1 MSPPLVLTTLPA
13 LKPIPSSIQSS
24 GVGADDA
31 CVNLF
36 EEMKLR
42 RKYAF
47 IVYKIDGD
55 QIVVDL
61 ALTADEAAALGSE
74 ASYEKFIAQ
83 MPEGEGRY
91 GVFDFEYDTGADG
104 IRNKLVFFLWAP
116 DTAKIKSRMLYA
128 SSKQAIRLRL
138 NGINTEIQCTD
149 PAEKLAQEPIVQIE
163 AVAPMEY
170 LEKLDLIKQD
180 IKSLVPKLFPGVAVQ
195 FYSASGKLARVL
207 SCAGFIEWIQREHGV
222 DDLKGSDL
230 GVEEDQVEPELVKMG
245 QSAFDEFVAARKHTV
260 VHLAFQ
266 INDSDVGTMLFELY
280 NDVAPQTVAHF
291 VSFVNSSAVNPS
303 DPGSTLCYKNGV
315 VNRIIHEGWFQA
327 GEFLDSHN
335 TPIYGEPLADENFI
349 VPHAHRGNISFVNKG
364 PHSNY
369 SQFMVT
375 QRPMPYFDRKFVC
388 FGRCLD
394 GEDVL
399 QAIDET
405 ETRFE
410 KPCATIRISNAS
422 VVCEGV
428 APEVPAVLP
437 TFF

>member
-1 MSPPLVLTTLPA
+1 MEMCLFSHAQQFILKNIAKLTVAALEMGIQAATTMPTSKIAVIGSIKASEFHRVKRLCQKLVQE
-13 LKPIPSSIQSS
+13 SSIQ
-24 GVGADDA
+24 V
-31 CVNLF
+31 
-36 EEMKLR
+36 
-42 RKYAF
+42 
-47 IVYKIDGD
+47 
-55 QIVVDL
+55 
-61 ALTADEAAALGSE
+61 
-74 ASYEKFIAQ
+74 
-83 MPEGEGRY
+83 
-91 GVFDFEYDTGADG
+91 
-104 IRNKLVFFLWAP
+104 
-116 DTAKIKSRMLYA
+116 
-128 SSKQAIRLRL
+128 
-138 NGINTEIQCTD
+138 
-149 PAEKLAQEPIVQIE
+149 E

-180 IKSLVPKLFPGVAVQ
+180 MKSLVPKLFPGVAVQ
-195 FYSASGKLARVL
+195 FYSSSGKLARVL
-207 SCAGFIEWIQREHGV
+207 SCAGFIEWIQREHGAE
-222 DDLKGSDL
+222 DLKGSDL
-230 GVEEDQVEPELVKMG
+230 GVEDDQVEAELLKLG

-266 INDSDVGTMLFELY
+266 INESDVGTMVFELY
-280 NDVAPQTVAHF
+280 EDVAPQTVAHF

-303 DPGSTLCYKNGV
+303 DPGSTLGYKNGV

-327 GEFLDSHN
+327 GEFLDSRN
-335 TPIYGEPLADENFI
+335 TPIYGQLLADENFI

-369 SQFMVT
+369 SHFMVT

-394 GEDVL
+394 GDDVL

-422 VVCEGV
+422 VFCEGV
-428 APEVPAVLP
+428 APEVSAVLP